1 MPAVIPTLLCGV
13 LAAALWGGPGWVLAR
28 RIFPDRTLAILV
40 APTIGWAAQTSLAHG
55 LSLVFGA
62 STPTYLCAAMVVAM
76 AAAIDRKTETGSSPS
91 AALWPLLALACLMAL
106 LPMAGELPKV
116 VEGGVQFAGPVFDH
130 AKIAVIDEMLRTG
143 VPPGNPVFAMGGG
156 AGLVSYYYFW
166 LFGAAELGHITGAS
180 GWEADIASSWFTAF
194 ASLLLIG
201 GIAFQISRRLAAV
214 YLAVL
219 FALIGSLRPALAWV
233 IGQPTVDGLLR
244 HQTGLANWLLETS
257 WSPHH
262 VMAAGC
268 AVIALLL
275 MGRLAERTKIA
286 TTLLLALVV
295 NAGFQSS
302 LWVGGITFGLCGI
315 VAGMMFFF
323 SIDRD
328 RRIGFVLSC
337 AAAAILAAGLSWPLI
352 SLQIDAAAQH
362 VGRSPIM
369 LNPARIFGPE
379 IPDGIRRIVDVPA
392 YWLVYLP
399 IEFPVAFL
407 VGGWTLWRRALARS
421 DIETATRMVRILG
434 AAALVSLLGGGW
446 LLSTIGINNDL
457 GWRAVL
463 PAVLLLNAAA
473 GAGIAEWLS
482 RRRFRPLAVSAALLL
497 TALPDTGKLVNG
509 NIAGNADS
517 RSAAF
522 APSAEMWAA
531 VRKYAGPQD
540 RVANNP
546 IFLAELTP
554 WPINLSWALL
564 ADRRSCFGGKEM
576 AIAFTPLSADQRQQV
591 SDLFIA
597 VFDGRGSPEDVARL
611 ANDYGC
617 GVAVVTPL
625 DGAWSADLFAMSPL
639 YRLAESK
646 AGKWRIYVLNRPID

>member
-1 MPAVIPTLLCGV
+1 LAV
-13 LAAALWGGPGWVLAR
+13 ALWGGPGWLIAR
-28 RIFPDRTLAILV
+28 RIFPDRTLALLF
-40 APTIGWAAQTSLAHG
+40 APTIGWAAQTSLALA

-62 STPTYLCAAMVVAM
+62 STPTFLS
-76 AAAIDRKTETGSSPS
+76 AAAVAVIGAAICRKTETIASLSTT
-91 AALWPLLALACLMAL
+91 LWPLVAIAGLLAL
-106 LPMAGELPKV
+106 LPMAGELPKIV
-116 VEGGVQFAGPVFDH
+116 ADGVQFAGPVFDH

-143 VPPGNPVFAMGGG
+143 VPPANPVFEPGGG
-156 AGLVSYYYFW
+156 AGQISYYYFW
-166 LFGAAELGHITGAS
+166 LFGAAELGHVTSSS

-201 GIAFQISRRLAAV
+201 GIAFQIGRRLAAV

-219 FALIGSLRPALAWV
+219 FAFIGSLRPALAWV

-268 AVIALLL
+268 AVVALLL
-275 MGRLAERTKIA
+275 MGHLAERTRIV

-295 NAGFQSS
+295 DAGFQSS

-315 VAGMMFFF
+315 VAGVMLFLR
-323 SIDRD
+323 IDRD
-328 RRIGFVLSC
+328 RRLGFVVSG
-337 AAAAILAAGLSWPLI
+337 AAAAILAAGLSWLLI

-362 VGRSPIM
+362 LGRAPIV

-399 IEFPVAFL
+399 IELPVAFL
-407 VGGWTLWRRALARS
+407 IGGWTLWRRALARS
-421 DIETATRMVRILG
+421 EIETARVVHTLG
-434 AAALVSLLGGGW
+434 AAALVSLLCGGW

-473 GAGIAEWLS
+473 GAGVAEWVS
-482 RRRFRPLAVSAALLL
+482 RRRFRPLAVSAVLLL
-497 TALPDTGKLVNG
+497 AALPDTGKLVNG
-509 NIAGNADS
+509 NIAGNPAS

-531 VRKYAGPQD
+531 VRRYAGPQD

-546 IFLAELTP
+546 MFLAELTP

-564 ADRRSCFGGKEM
+564 ADRRSCFAGNEM
-576 AIAFTPLSADQRQQV
+576 AIAFVPLSADQRQQV
-591 SDLFIA
+591 SGRFIA
-597 VFDGRGSPEDVARL
+597 VFDGRGSPGDVTSL

-625 DGAWSADLFAMSPL
+625 DGAWSADPFAVSPL

-646 AGKWRIYVLNRPID
+646 AGKWRIYVLNRPTD